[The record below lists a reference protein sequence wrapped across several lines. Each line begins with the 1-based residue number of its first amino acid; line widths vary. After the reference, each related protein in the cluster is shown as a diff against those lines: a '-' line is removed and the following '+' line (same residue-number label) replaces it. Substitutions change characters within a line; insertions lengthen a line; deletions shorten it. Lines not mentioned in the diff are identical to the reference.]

1 MNIILNHDS
10 RTAETPQGT
19 VHLTPREFDILDYL
33 IGHSET
39 CVSPEELYQ
48 YVWQAVPFEC
58 RPVIAVHIRH
68 IREKIEHDPSRPE
81 FVKRRWGR
89 GYQFNNA

>member
-19 VHLTPREFDILDYL
+19 VHLTPREFEILDYL
-33 IGHSET
+33 IDHSES

-48 YVWQAVPFEC
+48 YVWQAIPFEC

-68 IREKIEHDPSRPE
+68 IREKI
-81 FVKRRWGR
+81 
-89 GYQFNNA
+89 